1 MELIRRA
8 AWQSLRKDQPV
19 PANVVRLALD
29 GIEAGQIEIIADEET
44 AQAKAALSADPA
56 LAYAAQLAAAARRA

>member
-1 MELIRRA
+1 MTAGWDIP
-8 AWQSLRKDQPV
+8 KND
-19 PANVVRLALD
+19 PAEVTRLALD

-56 LAYAAQLAAAARRA
+56 VTYAAQLIAAADGA